1 MLSEVE
7 IAYTALVN
15 WETTGELPDH
25 DTYLLACKELLGCE
39 NLAGRYRR
47 LIDEC
52 ESNENT
58 RHSRPISSQHL
69 NEDSAPDGSADYSR
83 PYGNWNE

>member
-58 RHSRPISSQHL
+58 RHTRPEPNHHEESRDEMDSSQ
-69 NEDSAPDGSADYSR
+69 S
-83 PYGNWNE
+83 